1 MKPLLTNNLIP
12 FQVISILIILFFV
25 QVYIAKIATKLNVSL
40 YDNPLTEKKGDFV
53 ERVQLNGT
61 LTNKSVAKII
71 VAERNE
77 RISGV

>member
-1 MKPLLTNNLIP
+1 M
-12 FQVISILIILFFV
+12 
-25 QVYIAKIATKLNVSL
+25 AKIATKLNVSL